1 MSSSIVELNQMVG
14 ALEMSGGYRILERFK
29 AREGYGDMGN
39 AEDLR
44 SVMVVC
50 MQTTGKD
57 LRSDAIFELG
67 YVVAQVDRKT
77 GVPVRV
83 ACKYQGT
90 EDPKQPLGQEVMRRT
105 GMTSAQ
111 IQGTTFDERRVH
123 EDLARASLVVV
134 RGAESDRLFL
144 EKRFPGFR
152 EKWFASVDRDVDWP
166 QYGASNTEL
175 DYLAFKLCSAFFE
188 PGRSLLNAEVL
199 TFILSQE
206 IVDVGRPLKDMLEAL
221 RAPRLRVW
229 LRSAPPDKRA
239 MLRAAGWKLNGASGP
254 YDMKGCMYIETT
266 DPDEKLEWL
275 AEHVHPAIKSV
286 TVDKVTG
293 LERYSPRYSA
303 RMVLDRKPKPPPAP
317 AAPPPSM
324 PKVEPA
330 HNNGLPV

>member
-29 AREGYGDMGN
+29 PRESYGAMGN
-39 AEDLR
+39 ADDLR
-44 SVMVVC
+44 SVMVLC
-50 MQTTGKD
+50 MQTTGKE

-67 YVVAQVDRKT
+67 YVVTQVDRKT

-90 EDPKQPLGQEVMRRT
+90 EDPQQPLAQDVMRRT

-111 IQGTTFDERRVH
+111 IQGTTFDERRLL
-123 EDLARASLVVV
+123 EDLARVSLVIV
-134 RGAESDRLFL
+134 RGAESDRMFL
-144 EKRFPGFR
+144 EKRFPAFR

-166 QYGASNTEL
+166 HYGASNTEL

-199 TFILSQE
+199 TFILGQE
-206 IVDVGRPLKDMLEAL
+206 IVDVGRPLKDMLDAL
-221 RAPRLRVW
+221 RVPRHRVW
-229 LRSAPPDKRA
+229 LRSSPASKLGV
-239 MLRAAGWKLNGASGP
+239 LRAAGWKVNGASGP
-254 YDMKGCMYIETT
+254 FDLKGSMYIETA
-266 DPDEKLEWL
+266 DPDEQIEWL
-275 AEHVHPAIKSV
+275 AENVHPAIRAV

-293 LERYSPRYSA
+293 LERYTPRYSA
-303 RMVLDRKPKPPPAP
+303 RMVLERRPKPPQPP
-317 AAPPPSM
+317 AAPSPAI

-330 HNNGLPV
+330 HKNGLPV